1 MGRWRKIMTL
11 VGDEDQDLSLSVCLS
26 QWHVCKGRKREN
38 VKGGTQLSHKN
49 WRNKNQWKLLG
60 RQLPE
65 ITVHHASLPIFVS
78 QLQQQISHAFP
89 MAKPIQDFSYATL
102 MLVSEYIY
110 QHLLILGGFFIY
122 LREPFLLGP
131 RLGTTSNIMCI
142 IQFIGQETNPTCNV

>member
-1 MGRWRKIMTL
+1 
-11 VGDEDQDLSLSVCLS
+11 
-26 QWHVCKGRKREN
+26 
-38 VKGGTQLSHKN
+38 
-49 WRNKNQWKLLG
+49 
-60 RQLPE
+60 
-65 ITVHHASLPIFVS
+65 
-78 QLQQQISHAFP
+78 
-89 MAKPIQDFSYATL
+89 MAKPIQKNSYATL